1 MSKVFSPPKSIT
13 VPAFDIRDI
22 KGSQEKEKQFID
34 QVKAWCK
41 GHSKDKENASYVGE
55 VFRIPMAD
63 GNALYAVYSLKPVEL
78 IHLPVGD
85 AWDSKWA
92 NRANAK
98 EIRQQIDGA
107 KHIEKLFALKNESP
121 STII

>member
-13 VPAFDIRDI
+13 IPGFDFRDI

-41 GHSKDKENASYVGE
+41 EQSNDKGNSDYIGE
-55 VFRIPMAD
+55 VYRIPMAD
-63 GNALYAVYSLKPVEL
+63 GNALYAVYSLKPVVL

-92 NRANAK
+92 NRVSAN
-98 EIRQQIDGA
+98 EIRQQIDAA
-107 KHIEKLFALKNESP
+107 KHLFASKN
-121 STII
+121 

>member
-1 MSKVFSPPKSIT
+1 
-13 VPAFDIRDI
+13 
-22 KGSQEKEKQFID
+22 
-34 QVKAWCK
+34 
-41 GHSKDKENASYVGE
+41 
-55 VFRIPMAD
+55 MAD

-92 NRANAK
+92 NRVSAK

-107 KHIEKLFALKNESP
+107 KHLFASKN
-121 STII
+121 